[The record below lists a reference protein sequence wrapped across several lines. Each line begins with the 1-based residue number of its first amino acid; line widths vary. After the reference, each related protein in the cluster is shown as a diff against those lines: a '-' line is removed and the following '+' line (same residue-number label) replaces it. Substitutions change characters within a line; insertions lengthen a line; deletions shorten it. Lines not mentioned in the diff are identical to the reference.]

1 MGLVPMTLRLE
12 AADGSGVGE
21 YRIHENGV
29 EFRRPC
35 SGEEHDDPE
44 LVEESVSDMWQR
56 LSPADLTAHVK
67 ENTLVAQWLK
77 HRLGWRRLVR
87 ACTDPKTMQEFGIAD
102 NTLDRFAA

>member
-12 AADGSGVGE
+12 AADGSGVEE

-29 EFRRPC
+29 EFRRSR
-35 SGEEHDDPE
+35 SGEEQDDPE
-44 LVEESVSDMWQR
+44 LLEEEVSDRWQR

-67 ENTLVAQWLK
+67 KNTVIAQWLK
-77 HRLGWRRLVR
+77 HRLGWRRLLW

-102 NTLDRFAA
+102 NTLDRYAA